1 MPAVINV
8 RMQQRRKTAAAWTS
22 ANEVLRDGEI
32 GLETDTRKYKFGD
45 AVTAWNSLAYASS
58 VVPTNV
64 SAFTND
70 AGYLT
75 TVNNGN
81 WSGADLDITN
91 GGTGASS
98 AGAARTNLGLGSVD
112 NTADSAKAVLS
123 ASKLTTAR
131 TIAGQSFDG
140 TANISIPDTALTG
153 AAWTAYTPAVTTTGG
168 TPTTVTKTA
177 RYIQIGKT
185 VHWWAEVTLTTLGPA
200 SGNLHIDLP
209 TTPQNFTAFHG
220 RDDNTGLSV
229 QGRCFAGAATVYIVN
244 YNNTSCVAAAAH
256 VTISGTYESQ

>member
-1 MPAVINV
+1 MAVTQKV
-8 RMQQRRKTAAAWTS
+8 RFRMRGYSAATMA
-22 ANEVLRDGEI
+22 ANNEI
-32 GLETDTRKYKFGD
+32 LLDRELGFETDTGKFKLGD
-45 AVTAWNSLAYASS
+45 GATAWNSLAYASS

-168 TPTTVTKTA
+168 APTTVTKTA

-209 TTPQNFTAFHG
+209 TTSQNFTAFHG